1 LTKEVKLPAKRVVK
15 KAAPKPKAAA
25 PKAVAK
31 PATPKQTDRDYIQ
44 AHQFDNGKNKLSHQ
58 DIADSLEVAA
68 QQPGLAGQNMRQM
81 MEFQRKKEI
90 QTVWSN
96 GREKAFNAKNDDFA
110 HWKNPDVIK
119 ALRNGESGSPK
130 PLMLKIAD
138 DLEKGVMSADMGV
151 IGRVKGA
158 GHAPMSSNLIAMKQ
172 EAQFKAITKDN
183 LIHVQR
189 VAKFSV
195 EDAALKKPSFTTG
208 QGLYKRSGKTSM
220 KTELGWINTYVH
232 EMGHQVHFKAG
243 MPHIDTYVKQAME
256 GKKLSNLEA
265 GLERNQLRWKP
276 SKYGTTNEMERFA
289 ETFTQYV
296 FAPDELKKASP
307 VAYKWVEEAMKEALK

>member
-1 LTKEVKLPAKRVVK
+1 MLTGKPGAQKFKLIEKLLATEVKLPVKRAVK

-31 PATPKQTDRDYIQ
+31 PATPKQTDRDYVA
-44 AHQFDNGKNKLSHQ
+44 AHQWDNGKNKLSHQ

-138 DLEKGVMSADMGV
+138 DLEKGVMSAD
-151 IGRVKGA
+151 
-158 GHAPMSSNLIAMKQ
+158 
-172 EAQFKAITKDN
+172 
-183 LIHVQR
+183 
-189 VAKFSV
+189 
-195 EDAALKKPSFTTG
+195 
-208 QGLYKRSGKTSM
+208 
-220 KTELGWINTYVH
+220 
-232 EMGHQVHFKAG
+232 
-243 MPHIDTYVKQAME
+243 
-256 GKKLSNLEA
+256 
-265 GLERNQLRWKP
+265 
-276 SKYGTTNEMERFA
+276 
-289 ETFTQYV
+289 
-296 FAPDELKKASP
+296 
-307 VAYKWVEEAMKEALK
+307 